1 MIQFRYGVNA
11 ALAAA
16 KKAAVSSGATGAA
29 PSTAAPVSGIAS
41 FTVVTGA
48 GILKS
53 EAELPA
59 RYRTR
64 AYTEEEID
72 FIRLGGAGP
81 DPVPKPKPGAK
92 GGKK

>member
-16 KKAAVSSGATGAA
+16 KKAAVSSGAAS
-29 PSTAAPVSGIAS
+29 STAAPVSGIAS